1 MECIT
6 VSIAKMANESIEL
19 LKNYDPKKM
28 QWPALHQQ
36 KIDGVPVRINKEA
49 GKVTSISRQNEPI
62 RSIAH
67 IERFADVLLRNG
79 ESLIME
85 LYIHGKPF
93 KEISGLV
100 RAHKQCPALLGYVFD
115 FNFPT
120 SFDQTYAIRRSEIAL
135 RISSALEWS
144 NSNGADT
151 IIRMIPSTLCYSSK
165 DADEAHEALMLANPD
180 AEGSVLHSKSKLFQP
195 GKRCWGTQR
204 MKPVPTID
212 LLVVGF
218 EEAISADGTPL
229 GMVGR
234 VNADFNTVTKTAG
247 TKSGWVNTT
256 IKIGIGPGALTHTE
270 RKELWRMFNKG
281 QYTPRIAEIRYMRDD
296 SYDALRQPTFKC
308 WRDDKKEPDSV
319 QSIRS

>member
-1 MECIT
+1 M
-6 VSIAKMANESIEL
+6 SGESIEL

-100 RAHKQCPALLGYVFD
+100 RAHKQCQALLGYVFD

-120 SFDQTYAIRRSEIAL
+120 SFDQTYATRRSEIAL

-218 EEAISADGTPL
+218 EEAISAETGLGL

-234 VNADFNTVTKTAG
+234 INADYNMVDPLNGQLVLT
-247 TKSGWVNTT
+247 
-256 IKIGIGPGALTHTE
+256 IGIGPGALNHTE
-270 RKELWRMFNKG
+270 RKELWRMWKKG

-308 WRDDKKEPDSV
+308 WRDDKKGPDSV